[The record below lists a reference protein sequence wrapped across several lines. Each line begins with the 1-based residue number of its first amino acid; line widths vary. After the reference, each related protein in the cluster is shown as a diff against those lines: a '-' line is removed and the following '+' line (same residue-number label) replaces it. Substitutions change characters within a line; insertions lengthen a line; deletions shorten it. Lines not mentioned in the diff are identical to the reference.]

1 MFALIKG
8 TVEEKNENSIVVLIS
23 GIGFELLVPYPER
36 IQKGKQYS
44 FYLFEQWK
52 EDGVNLFGFID
63 KKDKEL
69 FELLIKKVN
78 GIGAKTAL
86 MIFRHMDRENIIFA
100 IKKGD
105 FKSFLKIPGIG
116 EKTAKRIVIE
126 LGGNIEDYIESPQND
141 SLKIAKNALISLG
154 YSVESVRAVLKDF
167 DIGEAFTVEEIIKLA
182 IKKLSNV

>member
-1 MFALIKG
+1 MFAVIKG
-8 TVEEKNENSIVVLIS
+8 IVEDLSENSALVMIN
-23 GIGFELLVPYPER
+23 GIGFELLVPHPFKIE
-36 IQKGKQYS
+36 KGEEYT
-44 FYLFEQWK
+44 FYIFEQWK

-69 FELLIKKVN
+69 FELLVKKVS

-86 MIFRHMDRENIIFA
+86 MIFRHLERETVISA

-105 FKSFLKIPGIG
+105 FKSFSKVPGIG

-126 LGGNIEDYIESPQND
+126 LGGTINEYIESYEND
-141 SLKIAKNALISLG
+141 NIVTAQRALVSLG
-154 YSVESVRAVLKDF
+154 YNNDDVKAVLKNLD
-167 DIGEAFTVEEIIKLA
+167 ENKSYTVEEIVEYA

>member
-1 MFALIKG
+1 
-8 TVEEKNENSIVVLIS
+8 
-23 GIGFELLVPYPER
+23 VPYPER
-36 IQKGKQYS
+36 IEKGKQYS
-44 FYLFEQWK
+44 FYIFEQWK

-86 MIFRHMDRENIIFA
+86 MIFRHMDRENIISA

-141 SLKIAKNALISLG
+141 NLKIAKNALLSLG
-154 YSVESVRAVLKDF
+154 YNNEQLKEVLKDF
-167 DIGEAFTVEEIIKLA
+167 DNNANLTVEEIVKIT
-182 IKKLSNV
+182 IRKLSNV